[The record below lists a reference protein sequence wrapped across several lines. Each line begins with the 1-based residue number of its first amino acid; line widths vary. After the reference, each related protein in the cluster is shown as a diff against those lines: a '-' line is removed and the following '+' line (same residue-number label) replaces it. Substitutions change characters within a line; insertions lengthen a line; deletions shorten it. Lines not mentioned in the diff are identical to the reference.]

1 MGLSHAATC
10 LGVAD
15 STWFSKLS
23 TLKYELMLSVL
34 HCIADD
40 EDMSVKAVIVAHTL
54 RPT

>member
-1 MGLSHAATC
+1 MLPHA
-10 LGVAD
+10 LVLQIQQ
-15 STWFSKLS
+15 FSKLS